1 MLTTDTSF
9 HVTLSDG
16 RVDKIIPYRPGVINS
31 RAGMA
36 TPRTPSGSQPPS
48 SRPAPNGTT
57 PTANGSAIPA
67 HSTPMP
73 PPPTVPSLRISSI
86 SAMRAS
92 TPSATSLSP
101 TVPSHR
107 PSSSPARDQAH
118 PNGLQEDPSSP
129 VKTEQDI
136 KMTVPS
142 QANGSDPSQ
151 TAEIVMSPAPPQTS
165 PVATHMSPPV
175 PHKSPVQHTA
185 PAQGIPNGHYMPT
198 MNGYGAHL
206 PQATPYLHAGVRANG
221 YTPQQMQTLKAASYP
236 HLAAA
241 NQASAAQVGAAHV
254 PIRTPTSYVGHA
266 SNADYSAQIALARQL
281 QWQQAAHLQQQQQR
295 HIIDAN
301 GVDNSALAPSLSPP
315 ARVPSSNGHRSVSLT
330 RTGVPSPI
338 LQHAMGSPQGRASPA
353 NQHMVRLAPH
363 SPSPHHLS
371 PSLAA
376 SQAQSSPT
384 RPPQQTI
391 PSPSLQ
397 SRQAVGSSGAGY

>member
-9 HVTLSDG
+9 YVTLPDG
-16 RVDKIIPYRPGVINS
+16 KVDKVTPYRPGVISN
-31 RAGMA
+31 RTGIA
-36 TPRTPSGSQPPS
+36 TPRTPGGSHPS
-48 SRPAPNGTT
+48 SSRSAPNGTASA
-57 PTANGSAIPA
+57 ANGSTIAPLA

-86 SAMRAS
+86 SGMRAT

-129 VKTEQDI
+129 VKTEQDV

-151 TAEIVMSPAPPQTS
+151 AAEIVMSPAPPQAS
-165 PVATHMSPPV
+165 PVAAHMSPPV

-185 PAQGIPNGHYMPT
+185 PAQGIPNGHYMST
-198 MNGYGAHL
+198 MNGYGTHV
-206 PQATPYLHAGVRANG
+206 PQATPYLHAGVRPNG
-221 YTPQQMQTLKAASYP
+221 LTPQQMQTLKAVSYP
-236 HLAAA
+236 HLAVA

-254 PIRTPTSYVGHA
+254 PIRTANSYMGHPN
-266 SNADYSAQIALARQL
+266 NADYNAQIALARQL
-281 QWQQAAHLQQQQQR
+281 QWQQAQMQQQQR
-295 HIIDAN
+295 HVMDAN
-301 GVDNSALAPSLSPP
+301 GIDNSVLAPSLSPP
-315 ARVPSSNGHRSVSLT
+315 ARVPSSNGNRSVSLT
-330 RTGVPSPI
+330 RTSVPSPI

-384 RPPQQTI
+384 RPPQQPI